1 MRITEGQL
9 RRIIREE
16 LETHVDEMAWKGRIG
31 ISGDPGEDTSA
42 LSGQPGLRGPNKPG
56 AEKFARSGRFQKL
69 AELQFANIP
78 FDVWTVP
85 FVGAGTA
92 LGVRQD
98 ELRGRMMPL
107 TPDGMETLQRLGY
120 KGTDRVEGD
129 DLVILYTT
137 MTTDPGYIA
146 TPWMIVH
153 ALFDSSEIS
162 GELSPTWAQV
172 GNDFVEGWSE
182 SFPEIGP
189 IIDDDFTGSSWYAA
203 LTMRSAREGRIGP
216 QGDALS
222 EIMCQEL
229 LTSGGFRFDPDAIS
243 EEEVGA
249 LTALKG
255 LVRRAA
261 AEFRQ
266 AARGKL
272 IIVEVN

>member
-16 LETHVDEMAWKGRIG
+16 LETHVDEMAWKGHIG

-42 LSGQPGLRGPNKPG
+42 LSGQSDLRGPNKPG

-69 AELQFANIP
+69 AELQFAKIP
-78 FDVWTVP
+78 FGVWTAP
-85 FVGAGTA
+85 FIGAGTA
-92 LGVRQD
+92 FGVRQGT
-98 ELRGRMMPL
+98 LRGRMMPL
-107 TPDGMETLQRLGY
+107 TPDGVETLQRLGY

-137 MTTDPGYIA
+137 MTTDPGYMA
-146 TPWMIVH
+146 TPWMIV
-153 ALFDSSEIS
+153 
-162 GELSPTWAQV
+162 PTWAQV

-189 IIDDDFTGSSWYAA
+189 IIGDDFTGLSWYAA

-216 QGDALS
+216 PGDALS

-229 LTSGGFRFDPDAIS
+229 L
-243 EEEVGA
+243 
-249 LTALKG
+249 G